1 MSILNT
7 RHTQCHPCPVQ
18 YWARD
23 IYPVMQDWQI
33 PSRSLL
39 SLNMLRKVPINC
51 LYNYPVTDNVRSAT
65 KYFTPHLGTLSLNL
79 LSSLSEREHSPRRV
93 EQHSSILLLAA
104 SVACHLLPIRVLGF
118 QVSSIA
124 ERFVAVAVYWIT
136 VKLQSPGRQVN
147 WSKDQDGADDW
158 S

>member
-1 MSILNT
+1 MKD
-7 RHTQCHPCPVQ
+7 QCVTLECLCPNISTFPIQFLPDTDPLDQLELELIPLRMEEVK
-18 YWARD
+18 
-23 IYPVMQDWQI
+23 WQ
-33 PSRSLL
+33 
-39 SLNMLRKVPINC
+39 
-51 LYNYPVTDNVRSAT
+51 
-65 KYFTPHLGTLSLNL
+65 TLSLNL